1 MARQGLDSGVALMQD
16 VKASCDQVALALAER
31 GGQALVVWQSLL
43 QRGVVE
49 DEAGTQAMYSLNKQI
64 DKTMVGD
71 RGLWR
76 PRPADMLVGKKAD
89 CCVRDKPEL
98 SGGSFVEG
106 CKRSGEAMASL
117 DTTLTRPWCIG
128 LTMASM
134 PRWTLLPEQAL
145 GC

>member
-1 MARQGLDSGVALMQD
+1 MALLQD

-71 RGLWR
+71 RVVWK
-76 PRPADMLVGKKAD
+76 PRPAGMPVGKQAGFYVREKA
-89 CCVRDKPEL
+89 EL
-98 SGGSFVEG
+98 EAGSFVEG
-106 CKRSGEAMASL
+106 CKRSG
-117 DTTLTRPWCIG
+117 
-128 LTMASM
+128 
-134 PRWTLLPEQAL
+134 
-145 GC
+145 

>member
-1 MARQGLDSGVALMQD
+1 MRHWPIGRGEYSDKVSMLVWSFLQD

-71 RGLWR
+71 
-76 PRPADMLVGKKAD
+76 M
-89 CCVRDKPEL
+89 
-98 SGGSFVEG
+98 GGE
-106 CKRSGEAMASL
+106 EAQTSKYPCRQ
-117 DTTLTRPWCIG
+117 TG
-128 LTMASM
+128 
-134 PRWTLLPEQAL
+134 
-145 GC
+145 